1 MSDPKKHHYLP
12 QFYLRNFAISPQNG
26 KYPHIWAC
34 RCVLRVQR
42 MVSIDQRL
50 IEGPITLVIGGRAMA
65 LTTSHPWTSAGERKM
80 YEIVMAEVPLEVVEE
95 LFTSDDICIQYFLG
109 EPIRLTEAEVANVRA
124 LSP

>member
-1 MSDPKKHHYLP
+1 
-12 QFYLRNFAISPQNG
+12 
-26 KYPHIWAC
+26 
-34 RCVLRVQR
+34 

-109 EPIRLTEAEVANVRA
+109 
-124 LSP
+124 